1 MSRTEITA
9 YLVFWQE
16 TGVPLQWRD
25 PCVNDPGGAMILGID
40 VGGTH
45 TDAVLLSKQG
55 LVATAK
61 VITDHDD
68 LLGSICRALE
78 DILRVDPMSEL
89 KRFNLSTTLCTNAIV
104 QDELEE
110 VGVLVSAGPG
120 IDPGRFSI
128 GTSYTLISGG
138 LDHRGA
144 EITPLD
150 MDQVNKTVQT
160 CLDQQIKVFSL
171 VGKFSPR
178 NPAHEEQMAAGLEGR
193 CDFMTLGHRL
203 SGQLNFPRRIATA
216 FYNSA
221 VWPVFNR
228 FANSVTRSL
237 EELGI
242 VPPHLNIL
250 KADGGTMTMSQARQI
265 PVESI
270 FSGPSASIMGCV
282 AMCRPEQDAI
292 LLDMGGTTT
301 DMAVF
306 ASGDPLIETES
317 MDLVHRPT
325 LVRAMKTKSIG
336 LGGDSALSCSGGQL
350 QIGPKRFGPCMA
362 CGGGLPTVVDA
373 LNLVQDLGF
382 GDLEASEKGILEI
395 AGHFQE
401 TAKDCAR
408 RIVETLCRELKNQAL
423 EMLSRINERPV
434 YTVHEL
440 LEYRTIQPRK
450 VYLIGG
456 PGRMLAPF
464 LGEALGLPVVVPD
477 HYQVANALGAALA
490 RPTMEVE
497 LFADTQKRVV
507 TIPVLGVNEAIASD
521 YTLDTARREVVDRLC
536 GFLGSRLDWKV
547 SPADVEIVE
556 ASAMN
561 MVNDVYQ
568 VGQDIRVKSQIKP
581 GIVPDY
587 DRAVRCVCKEL

>member
-1 MSRTEITA
+1 
-9 YLVFWQE
+9 
-16 TGVPLQWRD
+16 
-25 PCVNDPGGAMILGID
+25 MILGID

-45 TDAVLLSKQG
+45 TDAVLLSKKG

-61 VITDHDD
+61 VTTNHED
-68 LLGSICRALE
+68 LLGSIHRALE
-78 DILRVDPMSEL
+78 GLLEKDSMQGL

-104 QDELEE
+104 QDELDA

-120 IDPGRFSI
+120 IDPAHYRI
-128 GTSYTLISGG
+128 GAAYSLIRGG

-144 EITPLD
+144 ELTPLD
-150 MDQVNKTVQT
+150 LDQVQEVVQD
-160 CLDQQIKVFSL
+160 CLDQGVKVFSL

-178 NPAHEEQMAAGLEGR
+178 NPDHEQQMAAALEGR
-193 CDFMTLGHRL
+193 CDFMTLGHTL

-216 FYNSA
+216 YYNSA

-228 FANSVTRSL
+228 FANSVNQSL
-237 EELGI
+237 EELGLK
-242 VPPHLNIL
+242 PPHLNIL
-250 KADGGTMTMSQARQI
+250 KADGGTMTMNQARQG

-282 AMCRPEQDAI
+282 AMCRPDQDAL

-336 LGGDSALSCSGGQL
+336 LGGDSAVSCSGQGL
-350 QIGPKRFGPCMA
+350 CIGPKRLGPCMA
-362 CGGGLPTVVDA
+362 CGGQAPTVVDA
-373 LNLVQDLGF
+373 LNLVQELCF
-382 GDLEASEKGILEI
+382 GDDQASSTGLQPIAEA
-395 AGHFQE
+395 FQE
-401 TAKDCAR
+401 SVFDCAT
-408 RIVETLCRELKNQAL
+408 RIVKAVCQELKRQAL
-423 EMLSRINERPV
+423 DMLSRINERPV

-440 LEYRTIQPRK
+440 LEFRKIEPQK

-464 LGEALGLPVVVPD
+464 LWEVLGLPVVVPE
-477 HYQVANALGAALA
+477 HYTVANALGAALA
-490 RPTMEVE
+490 RPTMEAE
-497 LFADTQKRVV
+497 LFADTQKGVL
-507 TIPVLGVNEAIASD
+507 TIPVLGVNASIGSN
-521 YTLDTARREVVDRLC
+521 YSLDKAREEVVDRLC
-536 GFLGSRLDWKV
+536 RHLGKRLDWQV
-547 SPADVEIVE
+547 APADVEIVE
-556 ASAMN
+556 ESAMN

-587 DRAVRCVCKEL
+587 DQAVRCVCKEL